1 LESGLGQGVDAGF
14 PIQRPS
20 RPLYGHNACSAR
32 LDGPAQITLNRFS
45 LFFFVFS
52 FSLSKCSDLKLSDF
66 KKYSNFEK
74 KSVDLKFV

>member
-20 RPLYGHNACSAR
+20 RPLRTQRMQRSPGWA
-32 LDGPAQITLNRFS
+32 GPDYSESFFS
-45 LFFFVFS
+45 FIFVFS